1 MIKFNSLINKIM
13 NEKYPHS
20 FGLMDI
26 DGISRVEY
34 YKNGIQYS
42 RMIIYES
49 KYPMEFDKM
58 QRKIT
63 SQLRTLL
70 LLNNCINWNK
80 LDNLSGINIFR
91 TEYIQK
97 QESNKLKNLDVYT
110 INDLKNPK
118 WKGMSIDELYEL
130 LSAKEL

>member
-1 MIKFNSLINKIM
+1 
-13 NEKYPHS
+13 
-20 FGLMDI
+20 
-26 DGISRVEY
+26 
-34 YKNGIQYS
+34 
-42 RMIIYES
+42 
-49 KYPMEFDKM
+49 MEFDKM

-80 LDNLSGINIFR
+80 LDNLSGIYIFR

-97 QESNKLKNLDVYT
+97 EESNKLKNLDVYS